1 MKKYIAYAIAS
12 GLLLTAGWPSH
23 GFPLLL
29 FIAFV
34 PLLLT
39 EHQISQRAEFKKK
52 GRKIFGLS
60 FLAFI
65 IWNAIVIWWLHF
77 AKETDANGDL
87 QNSWLAYL
95 IPVIANAFFMSI
107 VFQIY
112 HWVKTK
118 AGNIYGLVF
127 LPAIWISFEKLH
139 LNWELTWP
147 WFNLGNGFAKW
158 YEWVQWY
165 EYTGTFGG
173 TLWIWVTNLV
183 IFYYLTAYI
192 NKKEINYLNKLGIF
206 GGLLIAVPIGI
217 SYIIYANYEEKG
229 KALHALILQPDLD
242 PYNEKYMKDGLQ
254 IYDELKQL
262 AVKNMQPNTQFVVAP
277 ETAIPG
283 SSALVFDNLY
293 NDLIIQDIQQWT
305 NSKKDL
311 HFVTGASVMRIYPV
325 ASLATESASVMKD
338 GITWYD
344 AYNSALQLGSNDS
357 IQIYHKSKLVPGVE
371 NFPYRSFLMPII
383 GEFMLNFGGTT
394 KTLGTQPNRSVFKNK
409 TNAAAVAPIICYES
423 IYGEYTTEY
432 VREGANVLFTM
443 TNDSWWGSTDGHRQL
458 LLYGNLRAI
467 ENRRAIV
474 RSANSGVSAF
484 VNQRGDIMKSLPYG
498 EQGALNGT
506 VLMNS
511 ELTFYTK
518 YGDVLARVALL
529 IMGIILAYTLAQK
542 LLYKQVKKKNIK

>member
-1 MKKYIAYAIAS
+1 MKKYIAYAIAT

-29 FIAFV
+29 FIGFV
-34 PLLLT
+34 PLMLA

-60 FLAFI
+60 FLAFF
-65 IWNAIVIWWLHF
+65 IWNAAVIWWLHY

-87 QNSWLAYL
+87 HNSWTAYL
-95 IPVIANAFFMSI
+95 IPVIANSLFMSI
-107 VFQIY
+107 VFQLY
-112 HWVKTK
+112 HFVKK
-118 AGNIYGLVF
+118 RAGNLYGLIF
-127 LPAIWISFEKLH
+127 LPAIWICFDKLT

-147 WFNLGNGFAKW
+147 WFNLGNGFAN
-158 YEWVQWY
+158 YHEWVQWY

-173 TLWIWVTNLV
+173 ALWIWIVNIV
-183 IFYYLTAYI
+183 VFFYMTAYI
-192 NKKEINYLNKLGIF
+192 NKKEIKYLNKLGIYTTI
-206 GGLLIAVPIGI
+206 LIVVPIGI
-217 SYIIYANYEEKG
+217 SYIIYANYKEEG
-229 KALHALILQPDLD
+229 KALNVLVLQPDLD
-242 PYNEKYMKDGLQ
+242 PYQDKYTKDGLQ
-254 IYDELKQL
+254 IYNELKTL
-262 AVKNMQPNTQFVVAP
+262 ALNNIQSNTQFIVAP
-277 ETAIPG
+277 ETAVPG

-293 NDLIIQDIQQWT
+293 KDLIVQDIQQLT
-305 NSKKDL
+305 KTKKDL
-311 HFVTGASVMRIYPV
+311 HFITGASLIRIYPV
-325 ASLATESASVMKD
+325 SSLATETASVMND

-344 AYNSALQLGSNDS
+344 TYNSALQIGSNDS
-357 IQIYHKSKLVPGVE
+357 IQVYHKSKLVPGVE
-371 NFPYRSFLMPII
+371 NFPYRQYLMPII

-394 KTLGTQPNRSVFKNK
+394 KTLGVQPHRSVFKNK
-409 TNAAAVAPIICYES
+409 ANTATVAPVICYES

-474 RSANSGVSAF
+474 RSANSGISAF

-498 EQGALNGT
+498 ERGAINGT

-511 ELTFYTK
+511 KLTFYTK
-518 YGDVLARVALL
+518 YGDVIARVALL

-542 LLYKQVKKKNIK
+542 LLYKEIVKKK

>member
-423 IYGEYTTEY
+423 IYG
-432 VREGANVLFTM
+432 
-443 TNDSWWGSTDGHRQL
+443 
-458 LLYGNLRAI
+458 
-467 ENRRAIV
+467 
-474 RSANSGVSAF
+474 
-484 VNQRGDIMKSLPYG
+484 
-498 EQGALNGT
+498 
-506 VLMNS
+506 
-511 ELTFYTK
+511 
-518 YGDVLARVALL
+518 
-529 IMGIILAYTLAQK
+529 
-542 LLYKQVKKKNIK
+542 

>member
-165 EYTGTFGG
+165 EYTGAFGG

-217 SYIIYANYEEKG
+217 SYIIYTNYEEKG
-229 KALHALILQPDLD
+229 KALQ
-242 PYNEKYMKDGLQ
+242 
-254 IYDELKQL
+254 
-262 AVKNMQPNTQFVVAP
+262 T
-277 ETAIPG
+277 
-283 SSALVFDNLY
+283 
-293 NDLIIQDIQQWT
+293 
-305 NSKKDL
+305 
-311 HFVTGASVMRIYPV
+311 
-325 ASLATESASVMKD
+325 
-338 GITWYD
+338 
-344 AYNSALQLGSNDS
+344 
-357 IQIYHKSKLVPGVE
+357 
-371 NFPYRSFLMPII
+371 
-383 GEFMLNFGGTT
+383 
-394 KTLGTQPNRSVFKNK
+394 
-409 TNAAAVAPIICYES
+409 
-423 IYGEYTTEY
+423 
-432 VREGANVLFTM
+432 
-443 TNDSWWGSTDGHRQL
+443 
-458 LLYGNLRAI
+458 
-467 ENRRAIV
+467 
-474 RSANSGVSAF
+474 
-484 VNQRGDIMKSLPYG
+484 
-498 EQGALNGT
+498 
-506 VLMNS
+506 
-511 ELTFYTK
+511 
-518 YGDVLARVALL
+518 
-529 IMGIILAYTLAQK
+529 
-542 LLYKQVKKKNIK
+542 